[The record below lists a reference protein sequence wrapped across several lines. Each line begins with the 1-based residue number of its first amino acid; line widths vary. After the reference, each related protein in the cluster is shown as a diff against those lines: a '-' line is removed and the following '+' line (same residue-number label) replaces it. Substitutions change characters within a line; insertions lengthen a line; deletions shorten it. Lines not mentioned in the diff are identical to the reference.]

1 MLFHKVASRPMLSTL
16 MMAGEVNTDD
26 DQSMSESNRN
36 VFSGYGPLTTDNGK
50 TLDKMS

>member
-1 MLFHKVASRPMLSTL
+1 MLTT
-16 MMAGEVNTDD
+16 AGELNTDD

-36 VFSGYGPLTTDNGK
+36 VFFGYGTMMALTITDNGK